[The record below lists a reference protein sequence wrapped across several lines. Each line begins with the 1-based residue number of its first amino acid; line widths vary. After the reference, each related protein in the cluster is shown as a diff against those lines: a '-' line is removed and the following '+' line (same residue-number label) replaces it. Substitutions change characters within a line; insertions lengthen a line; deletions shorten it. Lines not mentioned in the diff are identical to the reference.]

1 MQTLLDELKK
11 NKKFSKNDKYLIDK
25 FDEIRNFL
33 ILILNN
39 ILLIVNHRRLSSNTI
54 PKNNLN
60 ENNIKGFYILPSD
73 VILALKIIG
82 NNICFN
88 NDEYLTNIKFKKKS
102 ISNSKF
108 KTILNELK
116 NFFENKS
123 NYFFTEDSENILNYN
138 VQLIIEN

>member
-11 NKKFSKNDKYLIDK
+11 NKKFSKNDKYLTDK
-25 FDEIRNFL
+25 FDEIKNFL

-54 PKNNLN
+54 SKGNLN

-82 NNICFN
+82 YNNCFN

-116 NFFENKS
+116 FFFENNS